1 MARSIAIRYP
11 RGGSPNWLGDDAAAV
26 TLRAS
31 FFGVDPPPVTT
42 ALAISASTFTG
53 YTSAGVTT
61 SSPINVTIGDRVV
74 VFQVWQYNNTPPDLT
89 DSQSGVFTTVGT
101 VGQSG
106 FIVSGGSWFRTS
118 VREITSADAAY
129 TITATKADGYTSL
142 FVVVVSGA
150 ETIESTQL
158 NDVTAPWSHSITT
171 TGSAL
176 ILGFVAPEGQAALS
190 GIDSTPTGFTE
201 LHEILSVDYWQGA
214 SAYQITP
221 DAGTYTWTPSITG
234 ATVASSGLM
243 LVALYGNAPSSSEA
257 GYATVW
263 NGSAWV
269 RKPLKVWNGSA
280 WVIKPLKYWNG
291 STWALG

>member
-31 FFGVDPPPVTT
+31 FFGVDPPPVAATPT
-42 ALAISASTFTG
+42 VSASTFTG
-53 YTSAGVTT
+53 YTSAGATTT
-61 SSPINVTIGDRVV
+61 SPIAVAAGDRVL
-74 VFQVWQYNNTPPDLT
+74 VFESWQTSNVPPVLT
-89 DSQSGVFTTVGT
+89 DSQSGSFIPLGT

-106 FIVSGGSWFRTS
+106 FIVSGGCWYRTS
-118 VREITSADAAY
+118 VREITAASGSY
-129 TITATKADGYTSL
+129 TVTATKADGYTSIFL
-142 FVVVVSGA
+142 AVVSGA
-150 ETIESTQL
+150 VELSLVQL
-158 NDVTAPWSHSITT
+158 DDGASPWSHQITT
-171 TGSAL
+171 TDAAL
-176 ILGFVAPEGQAALS
+176 IVGYISPEGQGNLS
-190 GIDSTPTGFTE
+190 SIDATPTGFTE
-201 LHEILSVDYWQGA
+201 LDEILSFDFWQGA
-214 SAYQITP
+214 TAYRTVETP
-221 DAGTYTWTPSITG
+221 GTYTWTPDVVGGSVT
-234 ATVASSGLM
+234 TSGLV
-243 LVALYGNAPSSSEA
+243 LVALYAESQSISDA